1 MLSRPTV
8 VDRSVIEIAV
18 SAGRAVILY
27 YGSENLTLP
36 TLRGNPRLIL
46 HSYSF
51 HLTETLL
58 SISRDFSAL
67 LWANLLF
74 PVTSSLVLQEV
85 S

>member
-8 VDRSVIEIAV
+8 VVRSVIEIAV
-18 SAGRAVILY
+18 SAGRAVILRL
-27 YGSENLTLP
+27 GELNSSHLG
-36 TLRGNPRLIL
+36 GNPRLIL

-51 HLTETLL
+51 HLTETPL
-58 SISRDFSAL
+58 SISPDFSAL
-67 LWANLLF
+67 LWVNLLF